1 MRPDA
6 MQGLHQSTRG
16 CQSSVKAGQVQDDTS
31 ESCADKA
38 GTKETPD
45 SVMTMQEE
53 EDWMTVN
60 TDFSKD
66 QTPNQ
71 NHFYES
77 FKTH

>member
-1 MRPDA
+1 M
-6 MQGLHQSTRG
+6 
-16 CQSSVKAGQVQDDTS
+16 QDDTS

>member
-1 MRPDA
+1 M
-6 MQGLHQSTRG
+6 
-16 CQSSVKAGQVQDDTS
+16 QDDTS

-53 EDWMTVN
+53 DWMTVN
-60 TDFSKD
+60 TDFSQD

>member
-1 MRPDA
+1 M
-6 MQGLHQSTRG
+6 
-16 CQSSVKAGQVQDDTS
+16 QDDTS

-60 TDFSKD
+60 TIRIISM
-66 QTPNQ
+66 
-71 NHFYES
+71 NHLRHIKNSVLHTGPVLKIYVVS
-77 FKTH
+77 WALKKQAAQ